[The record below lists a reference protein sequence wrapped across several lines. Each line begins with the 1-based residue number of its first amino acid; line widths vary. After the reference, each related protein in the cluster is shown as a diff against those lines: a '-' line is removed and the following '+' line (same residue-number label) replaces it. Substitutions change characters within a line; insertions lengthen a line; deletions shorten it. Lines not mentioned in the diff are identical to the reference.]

1 MQNIPS
7 RSFSAKLKC
16 EVCLHYDEKCKEC
29 KDANAIQVKMSVV
42 NLECATT
49 SSSSEDEEE
58 DSNKK
63 IVISRD
69 LIDLKDSYEGRR
81 VKRKN
86 VKAPRRKDPVEF
98 VDLPGASDY
107 DSFFAPCFPDDL
119 SLNMKGPMA
128 NLFFSF
134 KAAKQHVA
142 ADTSLAVVE
151 ENTAASELVSRPVVH
166 QLFFFVCVC
175 SYL

>member
-58 DSNKK
+58 ATSI
-63 IVISRD
+63 IVDNLMAR
-69 LIDLKDSYEGRR
+69 
-81 VKRKN
+81 
-86 VKAPRRKDPVEF
+86 PRRQACGVR
-98 VDLPGASDY
+98 
-107 DSFFAPCFPDDL
+107 FAACYT
-119 SLNMKGPMA
+119 K
-128 NLFFSF
+128 
-134 KAAKQHVA
+134 
-142 ADTSLAVVE
+142 VVE
-151 ENTAASELVSRPVVH
+151 
-166 QLFFFVCVC
+166 
-175 SYL
+175 